1 MLLNAVLI
9 AFGIALCAW
18 GIPAAHR
25 LKGMPGILAAS
36 AVLAGVLLALYG
48 TLLVAAPDFFKG

>member
-1 MLLNAVLI
+1 MPLNAALI
-9 AFGIALCAW
+9 TLGIALCAW
-18 GIPAAHR
+18 GIPATHR